1 MYLQLPLSQDSGDHS
16 WDSDPEGGGEVVV
29 FQPSGLN
36 VSTYEHFVQAVQ
48 FLCSL
53 SSFCFF
59 VCSESVSISLGF
71 LTGFCFCHVFG
82 MQDFPV
88 SCRMILHM
96 WQAGKMTA
104 QHALEQV
111 VQSKDPAGQRAYE
124 AIQWHETQVRSVLS
138 SQRTKHLLEK
148 LNDTLT
154 NFIADPRIDHWLQQ
168 FRSES
173 FGTVWRFKLLLLRG
187 ASRAGQTLKAQSM
200 FGASRTLVL
209 NCQGLGKFMPSWA
222 TLDRAQHDAVVLDEV
237 SEQQVLN
244 NKQLLQSGPR
254 PVSLGQSATNIFAYT
269 IDVYALPI
277 ILCSNDFKLS
287 VADGLSTL
295 EEEDWLQ
302 ANIIEASVPSCGKWY
317 LE

>member
-1 MYLQLPLSQDSGDHS
+1 MLFVRVPPGMHSIFWISSCVLSPLG
-16 WDSDPEGGGEVVV
+16 
-29 FQPSGLN
+29 
-36 VSTYEHFVQAVQ
+36 
-48 FLCSL
+48 
-53 SSFCFF
+53 FF
-59 VCSESVSISLGF
+59 VFSVSISISLVC
-71 LTGFCFCHVFG
+71 LNGFCFFYAFG

-154 NFIADPRIDHWLQQ
+154 NFIADPRIDQWLHQ

-173 FGTVWRFKLLLLRG
+173 FGAAWRFKLLLLRG
-187 ASRAGQTLKAQSM
+187 ASRAGKTLKAQSL

-209 NCQGLGKFMPSWA
+209 NCQGLG
-222 TLDRAQHDAVVLDEV
+222 HAVVG
-237 SEQQVLN
+237 N
-244 NKQLLQSGPR
+244 P
-254 PVSLGQSATNIFAYT
+254 
-269 IDVYALPI
+269 
-277 ILCSNDFKLS
+277 
-287 VADGLSTL
+287 
-295 EEEDWLQ
+295 
-302 ANIIEASVPSCGKWY
+302 
-317 LE
+317 